1 MNGAETPRNRL
12 YFYPS
17 EFCQRSRFIFGCC
30 KRGQVWRTLF
40 PILLLCVFLRG
51 RLAALSSVI
60 LPLSVP
66 VKCLDPL
73 RKR

>member
-1 MNGAETPRNRL
+1 MNGAETPSDWL
-12 YFYPS
+12 YFYRS
-17 EFCQRSRFIFGCC
+17 EFCQRSRFIFGRL
-30 KRGQVWRTLF
+30 KQGQVWRTLF

-66 VKCLDPL
+66 VKSLDPL